1 MSVRQVGA
9 AWMAVGACMMVMGR
23 GLTAFSKRGNG
34 GDENGGDE
42 DGAVSGVYGGSGSEK
57 REGGER
63 RFK

>member
-1 MSVRQVGA
+1 ML
-9 AWMAVGACMMVMGR
+9 
-23 GLTAFSKRGNG
+23 GLTALSKRQKG

-42 DGAVSGVYGGSGSEK
+42 GGGVLGVSGGSGFES